1 MAILSFG
8 FTSYKFIYPI
18 IGGIVYAIRSYS
30 FEFFKKHPYSCSPLF
45 KLILMDFGMLLSFIF
60 EAISLCRQS
69 RKRSKESSIKEDFK
83 YFFTKYKDLPS
94 SLFFLLLMTILDF
107 SGVFL
112 NSLLSFSET
121 PIDNHLLSI
130 ARLSEF
136 FFVILLY
143 YFFFKQSLHRHQ
155 FIALVFIISGL
166 LLFCIKGAITF
177 NAFIFISI
185 LANFLTAI
193 LEVSEKWIMDIRYLS
208 PFEVVGFQG
217 LFGMIILSIILII
230 SNFAKCQ
237 KWMAVCEYD
246 EYNPKN
252 IIDFWKDFNNI
263 FSNSYTI
270 FEVFSYIT
278 LTTAYN
284 ILFHLLVK
292 HLGPT
297 HRIISDGLASII
309 TMTVSIFILQDY
321 ETSETSFTYFI
332 ISQVIGHFCIIIGIV
347 LYNEIIIANFCGLE
361 LNTDKAIKERA
372 NQTIGMKG
380 AISFALLL
388 KEQEEEKSQK

>member
-8 FTSYKFIYPI
+8 LTSYKFAYPI

-30 FEFFKKHPYSCSPLF
+30 FKYFPEHPYSCSPLF

-60 EAISLCRQS
+60 EVYSLCRQS
-69 RKRSKESSIKEDFK
+69 RKRSKETSIKDDFK
-83 YFFTKYKDLPS
+83 QFFIKYKELPS

-136 FFVILLY
+136 FFVIILY

-155 FIALVFIISGL
+155 YVALFFIISGP
-166 LLFCIKGAITF
+166 LLFCIKGAISF
-177 NAFIFISI
+177 NSFVFISI
-185 LANFLTAI
+185 FANFLTAI
-193 LEVSEKWIMDIRYLS
+193 LEVAEKWIMDIRFLS

-217 LFGMIILSIILII
+217 LFGMLILSVILII
-230 SNFAKCQ
+230 SNFTKCQ
-237 KWMAVCEYD
+237 KWMAVCEYN
-246 EYNPKN
+246 ESNPQN
-252 IIDFWKDFNNI
+252 IIDFGKDFNNI
-263 FSNSYTI
+263 FSNKYTI
-270 FEVFSYIT
+270 FEVFSYIF
-278 LTTAYN
+278 LTTSYN

-321 ETSETSFTYFI
+321 ETETSFAYFI
-332 ISQVIGHFCIIIGIV
+332 ISQVLGHICIIIGIV
-347 LYNEIIIANFCGLE
+347 LYNEIIFFN
-361 LNTDKAIKERA
+361 AIY
-372 NQTIGMKG
+372 NILMSYSL
-380 AISFALLL
+380 IL
-388 KEQEEEKSQK
+388 KLS